1 MQIFDQIEEDS
12 IDLIVCDP
20 PYGTVKGL
28 KNLEGWKT
36 TDTYWDVTLNTDVL
50 FSKILKVL
58 RLGGGLILFS
68 QEPYTCEIRSQRN
81 SSIPFSYPLIW
92 MKNHFANNLFCNKA
106 PVSYFE
112 DISVFHKVYDT
123 NNKNPLRL
131 YFKKVMQYI
140 GLPKNEIMKTLGHTK
155 ADHVFRIDTSQF
167 GLCSE
172 EVYDELINIFKLK
185 SMQGFLPYDKLKQ
198 LNLKYQRTF
207 NLPEGKRIKSNILYY
222 EKETKS
228 QGRFHPTQ
236 KPLKLIEDL
245 IYTYSNE
252 GDTVLDFTMG
262 SGTTPLACKNLGR
275 NYIGIEK
282 DKYYYKVARHRVLNE
297 EAPEKIDTSSVITEE
312 NIDKNIH
319 MPFKQTAINEDKFF
333 MKRLF

>member
-1 MQIFDQIEEDS
+1 
-12 IDLIVCDP
+12 
-20 PYGTVKGL
+20 
-28 KNLEGWKT
+28 
-36 TDTYWDVTLNTDVL
+36 
-50 FSKILKVL
+50 
-58 RLGGGLILFS
+58 
-68 QEPYTCEIRSQRN
+68 
-81 SSIPFSYPLIW
+81 

-131 YFKKVMQYI
+131 YFKNVMQYI
-140 GLPKNEIMKTLGHTK
+140 GLPKNEIMKKLGHTK

-172 EVYDELINIFKLK
+172 EVYDELINMFKLK
-185 SMQGFLPYDKLKQ
+185 DMQGFLSYDKLRQ

-282 DKYYYKVARHRVLNE
+282 DEYYYKVACHRVLNE